1 MGVELTQE
9 YVDIFLSL
17 ISNDLMMFIRSI
29 ANICGLPLE
38 ALEGLYM
45 MTTSGNMFKVE
56 SLPWVTKQIGEIFEL
71 PEDVTNALIMILSS
85 KIENL
90 DVGRKGMGETLHT
103 LVSFIV
109 TKIPLP
115 EVLTKEIEDE
125 QGQRDPAIIKILD
138 AIFLAC
144 TNPYKYK
151 ENVLAAMP
159 VLGSLLLGDVPE
171 EVFKLLS
178 GVVMLF

>member
-1 MGVELTQE
+1 
-9 YVDIFLSL
+9 
-17 ISNDLMMFIRSI
+17 
-29 ANICGLPLE
+29 
-38 ALEGLYM
+38 
-45 MTTSGNMFKVE
+45 MTTSGNMFKVD
-56 SLPWVTKQIGEIFEL
+56 SIPWVTDQICEIFNI
-71 PEDVTNALIMILSS
+71 PEEVTNALIMILSS

-90 DVGRKGMGETLHT
+90 DVGRKGMGDTLHT
-103 LVSFIV
+103 LVSWIV

-115 EVLTKEIEDE
+115 DVLTKEIDDE
-125 QGQRDPAIIKILD
+125 LGNRDPAIIKILD
-138 AIFLAC
+138 AVFLAC
-144 TNPYKYK
+144 TDPYKYK